1 MGFAGEGGFSHLPDG
16 YIIGNRYRIIKPL
29 GSGGMASVY
38 LAADEMLCEA
48 SVAVKVLR
56 TQRNFGKETNQ
67 RFLSEVRLTQE
78 INDPHVVRTF
88 AIGHDED
95 TLFYTMEYLPGPT
108 LEAFMSEPEFPV
120 GWALGIATQ
129 IMQGLAAIHSVGV
142 IHRDLKPA
150 NIIMDGC
157 GKLKIADFGVAR
169 GATSSF
175 TIHSG
180 DILGTLAYVAPE
192 AVLGGAVTIAV
203 DYYALGA
210 ILYQLL
216 TQTAPI
222 DDDLP
227 ARLLLRKVEEAPR
240 DPRELRRDIPD
251 WLATGLMGLLQVD
264 PDARMRSLEDFA
276 ANLDIHA
283 PKMSQ
288 DFRSSPMP
296 DSVAVEEKV
305 LNSPRSPDS
314 LGSGPIVRYVLLAV
328 IIGLITIPLALNDIS
343 ARIELEYLDHL
354 FRVRGPKQPRS
365 DVTIVAVDEPDATD
379 PPMPVAAASP
389 RELQAKLVRTL
400 APYAP
405 KRVVFDD
412 IFDGNSSALD
422 SDSALATAIES
433 LPTVL
438 GVASISS
445 SSPSTQVPVEQ
456 RISRP
461 SDMLAEKALG
471 IADVTLPLSFGRV
484 WDLPLSK
491 SETFPEVPFLS
502 EAASRPLLKEGRPG
516 ARSLLNH
523 YGPTGTIP
531 TVPYGVVVSSERPL
545 PREVFKDKI
554 VFVGFTQRGATER
567 TPRRVF
573 ATPFDSVTSST
584 ELHATATSNLL
595 SRDWI
600 SRLPI
605 QWEFCAQFVLTAG
618 AVLVILLSTSSML
631 PVYIVGGLCGVVASH
646 YLIFLLGLALP
657 VVIPLMAGMLGGLL
671 ARIIFGRPLSGR
683 TERP

>member
-1 MGFAGEGGFSHLPDG
+1 MGFVGEGGLSHLPDG
-16 YIIGNRYRIIKPL
+16 YIIGNRYRVIKPL

-48 SVAVKVLR
+48 FVAVKVLR
-56 TQRNFGKETNQ
+56 TQRNFGNDTIQ

-108 LEAFMSEPEFPV
+108 LEAFMSEPEFPI

-276 ANLDIHA
+276 TNLDIHA

-314 LGSGPIVRYVLLAV
+314 LGSRPIVRYVLLAV
-328 IIGLITIPLALNDIS
+328 MTGLMTIPLALTDIS
-343 ARIELEYLDHL
+343 TRIELEYLDHL

-365 DVTIVAVDEPDATD
+365 DVTIVAVDEPDATV
-379 PPMPVAAASP
+379 PPMTVGAASP

-412 IFDGNSSALD
+412 IFDGTSFEPD
-422 SDSALATAIES
+422 SDPALARAMES
-433 LPTVL
+433 VPTVI
-438 GVASISS
+438 GVASIGSLT
-445 SSPSTQVPVEQ
+445 PSTQGAVEQ
-456 RISRP
+456 RLSRP
-461 SDMLAEKALG
+461 SEILAEKALG
-471 IADVTLPLSFGRV
+471 IADVTLPVSFGRV
-484 WDLPLSK
+484 WRLPLST
-491 SETFPEVPFLS
+491 SEMFPEVPSLA
-502 EAASRPLLKEGRPG
+502 EAASGFPLKEGRPG

-531 TVPYGVVVSSERPL
+531 TVPYDVVVSNERPL

-554 VFVGFTQRGATER
+554 VFVGFAQRGTTER
-567 TPRRVF
+567 TPRAVF
-573 ATPFDSVTSST
+573 ATPFDSMTSRAD
-584 ELHATATSNLL
+584 LHATATSNLL

-605 QWEFCAQFVLTAG
+605 RWELAAQFVIAAAAMLLM
-618 AVLVILLSTSSML
+618 LVPSSPMLL
-631 PVYIVGGLCGVVASH
+631 VYILGGLCGVIASH

-657 VVIPLMAGMLGGLL
+657 VVIPLTVGTLGGLL
-671 ARIIFGRPLSGR
+671 ARIFLGRPSFQ
-683 TERP
+683 

>member
-1 MGFAGEGGFSHLPDG
+1 M
-16 YIIGNRYRIIKPL
+16 
-29 GSGGMASVY
+29 Y

-150 NIIMDGC
+150 NIIMDEC

-169 GATSSF
+169 GSTS
-175 TIHSG
+175 TLTTHSG
-180 DILGTLAYVAPE
+180 DILGTLAYLAPE
-192 AVLGGAVTIAV
+192 AVLGEEVTIAV

-216 TQTAPI
+216 TQHTPI

-264 PDARMRSLEDFA
+264 PDARMRALEDFA
-276 ANLDIHA
+276 ANLDLHA

-288 DFRSSPMP
+288 DFGSSPIP
-296 DSVAVEEKV
+296 DSVALEEKV
-305 LNSPRSPDS
+305 INSRRSPE
-314 LGSGPIVRYVLLAV
+314 LLRPRPIVRYVLLAV
-328 IIGLITIPLALNDIS
+328 MVGLITVPLALTDIS
-343 ARIELEYLDHL
+343 ARIELEYLDTL
-354 FRVRGPKQPRS
+354 FRIRGPKQPRV
-365 DVTIVAVDEPDATD
+365 DVTIVAVDERDAPDLSK
-379 PPMPVAAASP
+379 PVAAVSR
-389 RELQAKLVRTL
+389 RELQAKLLRTL
-400 APYAP
+400 VPYAP

-422 SDSALATAIES
+422 SDSALAAAIES
-433 LPTVL
+433 IPTVL

-445 SSPSTQVPVEQ
+445 SSPSTQVLVEQ

-461 SDMLAEKALG
+461 SDMLAAKALA
-471 IADVTLPLSFGRV
+471 IADVTLPVSFGRV
-484 WDLPLSK
+484 WELPLSK
-491 SETFPEVPFLS
+491 SETFPEVSFLA

-531 TVPYGVVVSSERPL
+531 NVPYGLVVSGERPL
-545 PREVFKDKI
+545 PREVFEDKI
-554 VFVGFTQRGATER
+554 VFIGFTQRGATGSS
-567 TPRRVF
+567 PRPVF

-584 ELHATATSNLL
+584 ELHATAASNLL

-600 SRLPI
+600 SRLPVR
-605 QWEFCAQFVLTAG
+605 WELAAQLILAAG
-618 AVLVILLSTSSML
+618 TMLLILSSTSSML
-631 PVYIVGGLCGVVASH
+631 PVYIVGGLFGVVASH

-657 VVIPLMAGMLGGLL
+657 VVVPLTVGTLGGLL
-671 ARIIFGRPLSGR
+671 ARIILGRRSFS
-683 TERP
+683 

>member
-1 MGFAGEGGFSHLPDG
+1 
-16 YIIGNRYRIIKPL
+16 
-29 GSGGMASVY
+29 MASVY

-169 GATSSF
+169 GATSSL
-175 TIHSG
+175 TINYG
-180 DILGTLAYVAPE
+180 YILGTLAYVAPE

-600 SRLPI
+600 RRLPI

>member
-1 MGFAGEGGFSHLPDG
+1 MGFAGEGTLSHLPDG
-16 YIIGNRYRIIKPL
+16 YIIGSRYRIIKPL

-38 LAADEMLCEA
+38 LAADEMLCES

-56 TQRNFGKETNQ
+56 TPRNFGKDTIH

-150 NIIMDGC
+150 NIIMDEC

-169 GATSSF
+169 GATS
-175 TIHSG
+175 TLTTHSG
-180 DILGTLAYVAPE
+180 DILGTLAYLAPE
-192 AVLGGAVTIAV
+192 AVLGEEVTIAV

-216 TQTAPI
+216 TQHTPI

-251 WLATGLMGLLQVD
+251 WLATGLMGLLQAD
-264 PDARMRSLEDFA
+264 PDARMRALEDFA

-288 DFRSSPMP
+288 NFGSTPIP
-296 DSVAVEEKV
+296 DPAAVEEKV
-305 LNSPRSPDS
+305 LNSRRSPAS
-314 LGSGPIVRYVLLAV
+314 AGPRAIVRHVLLAV
-328 IIGLITIPLALNDIS
+328 VIGLLTVPLVLTDIS
-343 ARIELEYLDHL
+343 ARIELEYLDTL
-354 FRVRGPKQPRS
+354 FRVRGPKQPRV
-365 DVTIVAVDEPDATD
+365 DVTIVAVDEPEADGLSSSDA
-379 PPMPVAAASP
+379 VSSP
-389 RELQAKLVRTL
+389 RELQAKLLRTI
-400 APYAP
+400 APYGP
-405 KRVVFDD
+405 KRVVFDEG
-412 IFDGNSSALD
+412 FDGISSTPDGDA
-422 SDSALATAIES
+422 ALASAMEIV
-433 LPTVL
+433 PTVL
-438 GVASISS
+438 GMPSIGSS
-445 SSPSTQVPVEQ
+445 TPSTQQTGEQ
-456 RISRP
+456 RLSRP
-461 SDMLAEKALG
+461 SDIITEKASA
-471 IADVTLPLSFGRV
+471 IADVALPVSFGRV
-484 WDLPLSK
+484 WELPLST
-491 SETFPEVPFLS
+491 SEMFPEVPSLA
-502 EAASRPLLKEGRPG
+502 EVASGFALKEGRPG

-523 YGPTGTIP
+523 YGPRGTIP
-531 TVPYGVVVSSERPL
+531 TFSYDVVVSEERPL
-545 PREVFKDKI
+545 PRDVFQDKI
-554 VFVGFTQRGATER
+554 VFVGFAKGGATER
-567 TPRRVF
+567 SSRTAF
-573 ATPFDSVTSST
+573 ATPFDSMTSSA

-605 QWEFCAQFVLTAG
+605 RWELVAQFALA
-618 AVLVILLSTSSML
+618 AAAMLVILVSSSAML
-631 PVYIVGGLCGVVASH
+631 PVYIGGGLCGVVASH

-657 VVIPLMAGMLGGLL
+657 VVIPLTVGTLGGLL
-671 ARIIFGRPLSGR
+671 ARIILGRSSFS
-683 TERP
+683 